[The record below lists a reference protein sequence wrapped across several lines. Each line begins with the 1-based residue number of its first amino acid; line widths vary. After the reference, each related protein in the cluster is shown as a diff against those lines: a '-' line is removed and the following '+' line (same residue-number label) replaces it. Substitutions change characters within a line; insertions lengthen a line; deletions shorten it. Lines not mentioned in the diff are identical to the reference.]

1 MIRTSFLVLALGLA
15 TSSVSAMP
23 LMRPAAAIGADN
35 IVNVKVVC
43 EPDGRCYQRGRRP
56 VARWVYGEG
65 AFSGPPYGGPA
76 YYGRPSQ
83 YWNWRP
89 FWIW

>member
-1 MIRTSFLVLALGLA
+1 VIRTLFLVSALGLA

-65 AFSGPPYGGPA
+65 AFSGPVGPG

-83 YWNWRP
+83 YWNSRL